1 MSQNIEP
8 VPTLSTSNSQLST
21 STVLSGVPDDSYI
34 DGDHSSN
41 STDALPHLLATS
53 SDRQLSPSSKRED
66 MSSDLPF
73 DPTSL
78 GMTNHWRDAVDEEEE
93 LYFNRVGDAILKAIE
108 PGCMT
113 SQGSSHEYNPLA
125 IQMALR
131 GFGDGRRHPIGLDYV
146 PAEYNQPEDDV
157 VVEDL
162 PCGQTNALPAQ
173 SFGYSTEDS
182 YTGSGWDF
190 YSYGPPY
197 TPMYGWSSTSIP
209 QDSVSRESRCCK
221 LFRSFS
227 VNAEKTLVASSSS
240 CDQ

>member
-21 STVLSGVPDDSYI
+21 STVLSGVPDDSYV

-53 SDRQLSPSSKRED
+53 SDIQLSPSSKRED
-66 MSSDLPF
+66 MSSDLSF

-78 GMTNHWRDAVDEEEE
+78 GMANHWRDAVDEEEE

-131 GFGDGRRHPIGLDYV
+131 GFGDGRRHSIGLLIEANADQERLLGHDMGKLPTYGGPHIEGTAELGTLGDVEEDYV

-157 VVEDL
+157 LVEDL

-173 SFGYSTEDS
+173 CKS
-182 YTGSGWDF
+182 YEF
-190 YSYGPPY
+190 L
-197 TPMYGWSSTSIP
+197 P
-209 QDSVSRESRCCK
+209 QCSP
-221 LFRSFS
+221 F
-227 VNAEKTLVASSSS
+227 
-240 CDQ
+240 

>member
-1 MSQNIEP
+1 MSQNIEL
-8 VPTLSTSNSQLST
+8 VPTLSTSNSSLST
-21 STVLSGVPDDSYI
+21 PTLLSGVPGNSYI

-41 STDALPHLLATS
+41 STDALPHPLATS
-53 SDRQLSPSSKRED
+53 SDIQLSSSSKRED

-78 GMTNHWRDAVDEEEE
+78 GMENHWRDAVDEQEE

-113 SQGSSHEYNPLA
+113 SQGSPHEYNPLA

-131 GFGDGRRHPIGLDYV
+131 GFGDGRRHPIGLLIEANAGQGWLLGHDTAKLPTYGGPHIEGTAELGTLEDVKEDYV

-162 PCGQTNALPAQ
+162 PCGQTNALPTQ
-173 SFGYSTEDS
+173 
-182 YTGSGWDF
+182 
-190 YSYGPPY
+190 
-197 TPMYGWSSTSIP
+197 
-209 QDSVSRESRCCK
+209 RESFEFLPQCSP
-221 LFRSFS
+221 F
-227 VNAEKTLVASSSS
+227 
-240 CDQ
+240 

>member
-1 MSQNIEP
+1 MSQNIEL
-8 VPTLSTSNSQLST
+8 VPTLSTSNSSLST
-21 STVLSGVPDDSYI
+21 PTLLSGVPGNSYI

-41 STDALPHLLATS
+41 STDALPHPLATS
-53 SDRQLSPSSKRED
+53 SDIQLSSSSKRED

-78 GMTNHWRDAVDEEEE
+78 GMENHWRDAVDEQEE

-131 GFGDGRRHPIGLDYV
+131 GFGDGRRHPIGLLIEANAGQGRLLGHDMAKLPTYGGPHIEGTAELGTLEDVEEDHV

-162 PCGQTNALPAQ
+162 PCGQANALPTTQ
-173 SFGYSTEDS
+173 RKS
-182 YTGSGWDF
+182 YEF
-190 YSYGPPY
+190 L
-197 TPMYGWSSTSIP
+197 P
-209 QDSVSRESRCCK
+209 QCSP
-221 LFRSFS
+221 F
-227 VNAEKTLVASSSS
+227 
-240 CDQ
+240 